1 MDNLLN
7 IRFEQNC
14 KQLILC
20 VLHLSLVFF
29 PGCAPVPVKSVYPQ
43 SDTVLTEPPIQNN
56 LPKQT
61 PGLYQQLPPALSPEQ
76 IKLRLQIID
85 SLIQAGDGDTAKN
98 TADTIDPF
106 SLSPQQRDQLNLLY
120 AQIMLSSGDAE
131 QAIDKLAQIQSQQLN
146 LDNKIKYFQ
155 SQAFAFSLTG
165 NLLDSAKARIELNSL
180 LTSLQ
185 QRQKNQAAILET
197 LGLLSDSSLQEN
209 QFLSTPT
216 LDGWISLARILKL
229 KRQPDFNAQLM
240 QWREAY
246 SEHPANSTF
255 LEIIQETPENIP
267 FDSIAIFLPES
278 GPFTQAGKAIRAG
291 FMAAY
296 NHSDGSSPKPVIR
309 FYNSEQT
316 LPALFNQAVSEGA
329 QLIIGPLS
337 KENIQSLT
345 DSVTFTI
352 PVLALNH
359 IQGLQK
365 DNLYQFALS
374 PIDDV
379 EEITNKA
386 WLDGYQRALLLIPE
400 NAQGKRIADY
410 FTESWQRTDGTIMEI
425 QTYNPKEN
433 DFSSPIKKLLNLD
446 ESENR
451 YNKILELV
459 PSLKYTPRRRQD
471 VDVILLSAYSNEARS
486 INPQLRYYQA
496 GNLPVYALPN
506 IYTGQPNPSLDSD
519 LNKIT
524 FCDMPWL
531 FNGTYQGNLSLD
543 ALRDIWQQFPNSY
556 LRLIAMGID
565 AYNLATQL
573 FDLNINSYPGAT
585 GNLSLTD
592 DNRIKRKLICATF
605 TAGLPEVTSVT
616 DNPEES
622 HDNTSSLTLKY
633 EKPKPQEMKTNDVA
647 D

>member
-7 IRFEQNC
+7 IRFEQSC

-20 VLHLSLVFF
+20 ALPLSLVFF
-29 PGCAPVPVKSVYPQ
+29 SGCAPIPVKSVHPP
-43 SDTVLTEPPIQNN
+43 SETILTKSPIQK
-56 LPKQT
+56 KQPEET
-61 PGLYQQLPPALSPEQ
+61 SRLYQQLPSTLSLGQ
-76 IKLRLQIID
+76 IQLRLQTID

-131 QAIDKLAQIQSQQLN
+131 QALDKLALIQSQQLN

-180 LTSLQ
+180 LTSPD

-197 LGLLSDSSLQEN
+197 LGLLPDASLQEN
-209 QFLSTPT
+209 QLLPTPT
-216 LDGWISLARILKL
+216 LDGWTSLARIIKL
-229 KRQPDFNAQLM
+229 KGQTDFNAQLM
-240 QWREAY
+240 QWRGAY
-246 SEHPANSTF
+246 PGHPANSAF
-255 LEIIQETPENIP
+255 LEIIQEMQGNIP
-267 FDSIAIFLPES
+267 FSSIAIFLPES

-296 NHSDGSSPKPVIR
+296 NHSAGSSPKPVIR
-309 FYNSEQT
+309 FYNSEQA
-316 LPALFNQAVSEGA
+316 LPSLFNQALSEGA

-337 KENIQSLT
+337 KESIQSLA

-379 EEITNKA
+379 EEVTNKA

-400 NAQGKRIADY
+400 NAQGKRIANY

-433 DFSSPIKKLLNLD
+433 DFLFPIKKLLNLD

-471 VDVILLSAYSNEARS
+471 VDVILLSAYSTEARS
-486 INPQLRYYQA
+486 ISPQLQYYQA
-496 GNLPVYALPN
+496 GNLPVYALSN

-519 LNKIT
+519 LNKVT

-531 FNGTYQGNLSLD
+531 FNETYQGNLSLD
-543 ALRDIWQQFPNSY
+543 ALRDIWQHFPNSY

-565 AYNLATQL
+565 AYNLATHL
-573 FDLNINSYPGAT
+573 SDLDINSYPGAT
-585 GNLSLTD
+585 GSLSLTE

-616 DNPEES
+616 HNPEEN
-622 HDNTSSLTLKY
+622 HDNTDYSTFKDEPNLK
-633 EKPKPQEMKTNDVA
+633 K
-647 D
+647 

>member
-1 MDNLLN
+1 MDSLLN
-7 IRFEQNC
+7 IRYEQSC

-29 PGCAPVPVKSVYPQ
+29 SGCAPAPVKSVSPQ
-43 SDTVLTEPPIQNN
+43 NDTVLTGPSVQNN
-56 LPKQT
+56 QPEQT
-61 PGLYQQLPPALSPEQ
+61 SKLYQQLPTTLSPEQ

-85 SLIQAGDGDTAKN
+85 SLIQAGDSNTAKN

-106 SLSPQQRDQLNLLY
+106 SLPSQQRDQWNLLY

-131 QAIDKLAQIQSQQLN
+131 QAIDKLALIQPQQLN
-146 LDNKIKYFQ
+146 LDNQIKYFQ

-165 NLLDSAKARIELNSL
+165 NLLNSAKARIELNSL
-180 LTSLQ
+180 LTSPE

-197 LGLLSDSSLQEN
+197 LSLLPDSSLQKN
-209 QFLSTPT
+209 QRLPTDT

-229 KRQPDFNAQLM
+229 KGQPDFNAQIM
-240 QWREAY
+240 QWRETY
-246 SEHPANSTF
+246 PGHPANSAF
-255 LEIIQETPENIP
+255 LESIQETPENVP
-267 FDSIAIFLPES
+267 LQPNSIAIFLPES
-278 GPFTQAGKAIRAG
+278 GPFTHAGKAIRAG

-296 NHSDGSSPKPVIR
+296 NHSASGSSKPVIR
-309 FYNSEQT
+309 FYNSEQA
-316 LPALFNQAVSEGA
+316 LPALFNQAVAEGA

-337 KENIQSLT
+337 KENIQSLAE
-345 DSVTFTI
+345 SVTFTI

-386 WLDGYQRALLLIPE
+386 WLDGHQRALLLIPE
-400 NAQGKRIADY
+400 NAQGKRITDY
-410 FTESWQRTDGTIMEI
+410 FAESWQRTDGAIVEI

-433 DFSSPIKKLLNLD
+433 DFSSPLKKLLNLD

-451 YNKILELV
+451 YNKILELI

-471 VDVILLSAYSNEARS
+471 VDVILLSAYSAEARS
-486 INPQLRYYQA
+486 INPQLQYYQA
-496 GNLPVYALPN
+496 SNLPVYAMPN

-531 FNGTYQGNLSLD
+531 FNKAYPGSLSLD
-543 ALRDIWQQFPNSY
+543 SLREIWQQFPSSY

-565 AYNLATQL
+565 AYNLASRL
-573 FDLNINSYPGAT
+573 SDLNINSYSGAT
-585 GNLSLTD
+585 GSLSLTD

-605 TAGLPEVTSVT
+605 TAGLPEVIGVT
-616 DNPEES
+616 NNPARV
-622 HDNTSSLTLKY
+622 TITLALHPLRIKSAR
-633 EKPKPQEMKTNDVA
+633 MKSPNHKK
-647 D
+647 

>member
-1 MDNLLN
+1 MTKPS
-7 IRFEQNC
+7 I
-14 KQLILC
+14 
-20 VLHLSLVFF
+20 
-29 PGCAPVPVKSVYPQ
+29 Q
-43 SDTVLTEPPIQNN
+43 STQPE
-56 LPKQT
+56 QT
-61 PGLYQQLPPALSPEQ
+61 PGLYQSVPPALSLEQ
-76 IKLRLQIID
+76 INHRLQSID
-85 SLIQAGDGDTAKN
+85 SLIQAGESEAAKN
-98 TADTIDPF
+98 TADTLDPF
-106 SLSPQQRDQLNLLY
+106 YLAPQQRDQLNLLFV
-120 AQIMLSSGDAE
+120 QIMLSSGDAE
-131 QAIDKLAQIQSQQLN
+131 QAIDKLALIQPQQLN

-180 LTSLQ
+180 LTSVE

-197 LGLLSDSSLQEN
+197 LGLLSDSSLQEK
-209 QFLSTPT
+209 QLLSIPT

-229 KRQPDFNAQLM
+229 KGQPDFNTQLL
-240 QWREAY
+240 QWRAAY
-246 SEHPANSTF
+246 PGHPANSAF
-255 LEIIQETPENIP
+255 LENLLEKPGSIP
-267 FDSIAIFLPES
+267 FNSIAIFLPES
-278 GPFTQAGKAIRAG
+278 GPFTQAGKAVRAG

-296 NHSDGSSPKPVIR
+296 NYTAGRSPKPVLR
-309 FYNSEQT
+309 FYNSEHA

-337 KENIQSLT
+337 KESIQGLA
-345 DSVTFTI
+345 DSVIFTI

-359 IQGLQK
+359 IPDLQK

-379 EEITNKA
+379 EEVTHRA
-386 WLDGYQRALLLIPE
+386 WADGYQKALLLIPDT
-400 NAQGKRIADY
+400 AQGKRIADY

-425 QTYNPKEN
+425 QAYNPKKN

-451 YNKILELV
+451 YNKMLELV
-459 PSLKYTPRRRQD
+459 PSLKFTPRRRQD
-471 VDVILLSAYSNEARS
+471 ADVILLSAYSTEARS
-486 INPQLRYYQA
+486 INPQLQYYQA
-496 GNLPVYALPN
+496 GKLPVYALPN

-519 LNKIT
+519 LDKIT

-531 FNGTYQGNLSLD
+531 LDKAYLGNLSME
-543 ALRDIWQQFPNSY
+543 ALRDIWQQFPNAY

-573 FDLNINSYPGAT
+573 SDLNINSYPGAT

-605 TAGLPEVTSVT
+605 TAGLPEVTGVINNPVESPDDT
-616 DNPEES
+616 D
-622 HDNTSSLTLKY
+622 SSAINNEISPDK
-633 EKPKPQEMKTNDVA
+633 KPKPPEMMINNVA